1 MSEPTIRLMK
11 TDDTEAVSTLWTA
24 CGLTRPWNDPEHDI
38 GFALAGPSSA
48 GLVGLEDGRIVAA
61 LLVGHDGH
69 RGSVYYVGVDPAARG
84 KGYGRAI
91 MQAAEDW
98 LRGQGVWKLNL
109 LVRQTNA
116 SVVRFY
122 ESLGYADQQNLSLG
136 KRLDGQADR
145 SDPASS

>member
-1 MSEPTIRLMK
+1 M
-11 TDDTEAVSTLWTA
+11 DTREMTAADIAAVKALWEA
-24 CGLTRPWNDPEHDI
+24 CGLTRPWNDPDQDI
-38 GFALAGPSSA
+38 HFALSGPSST
-48 GLVGLEDGRIVAA
+48 GLVGTDGGTIVAA

-98 LRGQGVWKLNL
+98 LRGEGVWKLNL
-109 LVRQTNA
+109 LVRQANDT
-116 SVVRFY
+116 VVKFY
-122 ESLGYADQQNLSLG
+122 EALGYADQDNRSLG

-145 SDPASS
+145 STSGSS

>member
-1 MSEPTIRLMK
+1 M
-11 TDDTEAVSTLWTA
+11 DTREMTAADIAAVKVLWEV
-24 CGLTRPWNDPEHDI
+24 CGLTRPWNDPDQDI
-38 GFALAGPSSA
+38 HFALSGPSST
-48 GLVGLEDGRIVAA
+48 GLVGTDEGTIVAA

-98 LRGQGVWKLNL
+98 LRGEGVWKLNL
-109 LVRQTNA
+109 LVRQANDT
-116 SVVRFY
+116 VVKFY
-122 ESLGYADQQNLSLG
+122 EALGYEDQDNRSLG

-145 SDPASS
+145 STSGSS

>member
-1 MSEPTIRLMK
+1 M
-11 TDDTEAVSTLWTA
+11 DTREMTASDIGAVKDLWEA
-24 CGLTRPWNDPEHDI
+24 CGLTRPWNDPEQDI
-38 GFALAGPSSA
+38 RFALAGPSSA
-48 GLVGLEDGRIVAA
+48 GLVGTEDGRIVAA

-69 RGSVYYVGVDPAARG
+69 RGAVYYVGVDPAARG

-91 MQAAEDW
+91 MQAGEDW

-109 LVRQTNA
+109 LVRQSNDA
-116 SVVRFY
+116 VVKFY

-145 SDPASS
+145 SN